1 MGKFEEPNRVI
12 IVIADGS
19 VQDIYTTI
27 PLSIDIDIEMQDDAF
42 DFDGAG
48 RESLYEVV
56 EMKAHLVRVIRKK
69 EKIVGGLPC

>member
-1 MGKFEEPNRVI
+1 MGKFEEPHRVI
-12 IVIADGS
+12 IVISDGS

-27 PLSIDIDIEMQDDAF
+27 PLSIDIEIQDDAF
-42 DFDGAG
+42 DFEGAG

-69 EKIVGGLPC
+69 KKIQGGLPC